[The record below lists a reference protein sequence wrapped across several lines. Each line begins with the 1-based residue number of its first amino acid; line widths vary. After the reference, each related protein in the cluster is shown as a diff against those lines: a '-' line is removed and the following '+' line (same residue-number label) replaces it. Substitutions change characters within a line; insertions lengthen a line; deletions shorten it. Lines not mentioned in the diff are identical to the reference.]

1 MFEKI
6 SPQKIKKTVRLHHSE
21 CWRRECTCSEKKYEQ
36 INFLP
41 EKLNLKPIKGKKFHV
56 LINHEG
62 KKFFSYHL
70 NQMLEE
76 FNYSLAAFEDVKIFH
91 SENGSL
97 LEFKTMY
104 GFYRINELLIIE

>member
-6 SPQKIKKTVRLHHSE
+6 SPQKIRKTVRVHSG
-21 CWRRECTCSEKKYEQ
+21 CWKRECTCIEKRYEQ

-41 EKLNLKPIKGKKFHV
+41 KKLELRKFTKKFHV

-76 FNYSLAAFEDVKIFH
+76 FNYSLAAFEDVKIFY
-91 SENGSL
+91 SQNGSL

-104 GFYRINELLIIE
+104 GSYKVNELLIIE